1 MNFNFSKKMFI
12 NRNIDG
18 FKITINKTIR
28 DAIKNIKENK
38 GLPLIIINNSHEF
51 LGTLSNGDIATYL
64 SNSKNKIDD
73 PIKDAFNK
81 NAKYCFEEYDK
92 SIKRRFILLLE
103 KKL

>member
-51 LGTLSNGDIATYL
+51 LGTLIMET
-64 SNSKNKIDD
+64 
-73 PIKDAFNK
+73 
-81 NAKYCFEEYDK
+81 
-92 SIKRRFILLLE
+92 LLLIYLIV
-103 KKL
+103 KIKLMIQ

>member
-38 GLPLIIINNSHEF
+38 GLP
-51 LGTLSNGDIATYL
+51 
-64 SNSKNKIDD
+64 
-73 PIKDAFNK
+73 
-81 NAKYCFEEYDK
+81 
-92 SIKRRFILLLE
+92 
-103 KKL
+103 